1 MAVDPNSVRGRIL
14 YASPANSRALL
25 LFRLLFWSTG
35 SILAA
40 LTPVYNSGA
49 PVWIWPP
56 ALVAC
61 LLMAGQTLGAM
72 RRRASGTP

>member
-1 MAVDPNSVRGRIL
+1 MTVDPSSVRGRIV

-25 LFRLLFWSTG
+25 VFRLLFWGTG
-35 SILAA
+35 SALAA
-40 LTPVYNSGA
+40 LTPANNGGA

-72 RRRASGTP
+72 RRRASGAP